1 MIVQWPTG
9 QCTLP
14 QAHSY
19 LHSFWKSAG
28 KQPELARLLPLPSQ
42 LHGKLPQLPV
52 TARGTAVPAQGVES
66 ISHPPKA
73 AHILLFYNSVT
84 WAQALRTCGMV
95 PIKEPLEALSPKESV
110 CLSPGHPSW
119 HRRPRGFLTHY
130 HKLGTKKSKEKYFLS
145 SGTYRS
151 VPHGACKRFLYISLP
166 TSSG

>member
-1 MIVQWPTG
+1 MWESLLWGRLVGWIKAMIVQWPTG

-52 TARGTAVPAQGVES
+52 TARGTAVPAQGVVS
-66 ISHPPKA
+66 ISHPPKV
-73 AHILLFYNSVT
+73 AHILLFYYSVT

-95 PIKEPLEALSPKESV
+95 PIKEPLEALSPKES
-110 CLSPGHPSW
+110 LFASPLGI
-119 HRRPRGFLTHY
+119 PRGTE
-130 HKLGTKKSKEKYFLS
+130 G
-145 SGTYRS
+145 
-151 VPHGACKRFLYISLP
+151 PGAS
-166 TSSG
+166 